1 MRRLPAE
8 LWCGGA
14 RVRLLRVWFRLGIAR
29 LVERVQR
36 WWIGRQ
42 DRPAVGFSAPSRE
55 RLLGCTVS
63 QGATGEIG
71 VASSTRRTVDSTRV
85 ASTGH
90 GPS

>member
-1 MRRLPAE
+1 M
-8 LWCGGA
+8 
-14 RVRLLRVWFRLGIAR
+14 LRVWFRLGIAR

-36 WWIGRQ
+36 LDRRQ